1 MELWMYSG
9 SQELYGPGPLKEV
22 AKNAAEVARGLDAAK
37 VNPHKI
43 VFKSVLTT
51 PEGIRA
57 AVQEANGS
65 SECIGVILWMH
76 TFSPSKMWIV
86 GLQQLQRPILH
97 LHTQYG
103 RDIPWASID
112 MDYMNLHQSAH
123 GGREFGFMMTKM
135 KIPRKVVVGHW
146 QSDSVHQRIAAWSR
160 AAAAH
165 AEMRGARIARFGDN
179 MRYVAVTDGDKVSAE
194 MTFGYMVN
202 GYGIGDLVEYV
213 AAATDADIDALVAQ
227 YLQQYDVA
235 VELRPDGARHQE
247 LRYAARQELGLRA
260 FLEAGDFVGFTDT
273 FEVLHGME
281 QLPGLA
287 VQRLMADGYGFGA
300 EGDWKTA
307 ALVRAMKVMAEGL
320 PGGTSFME
328 DYTYHFE
335 PGRERVLGAHM
346 LEICPTI
353 AAGKPKVEIHPL
365 GIGGKSD
372 PVRLVFD
379 STPGPGLNASVIDV
393 GGRYRLLVNTV
404 EAVEP
409 DADLPNLPVAR
420 TVWIPEPNL
429 EVAAAAWIYGGGA
442 HHTGY
447 SQAVTLEMLEDYAT
461 MVGIELAVIDGSTD
475 LRAFRRELALSD
487 MYWASR

>member
-1 MELWMYSG
+1 
-9 SQELYGPGPLKEV
+9 
-22 AKNAAEVARGLDAAK
+22 
-37 VNPHKI
+37 
-43 VFKSVLTT
+43 
-51 PEGIRA
+51 
-57 AVQEANGS
+57 
-65 SECIGVILWMH
+65 
-76 TFSPSKMWIV
+76 
-86 GLQQLQRPILH
+86 
-97 LHTQYG
+97 
-103 RDIPWASID
+103 
-112 MDYMNLHQSAH
+112 
-123 GGREFGFMMTKM
+123 
-135 KIPRKVVVGHW
+135 
-146 QSDSVHQRIAAWSR
+146 
-160 AAAAH
+160 
-165 AEMRGARIARFGDN
+165 
-179 MRYVAVTDGDKVSAE
+179 
-194 MTFGYMVN
+194 
-202 GYGIGDLVEYV
+202 
-213 AAATDADIDALVAQ
+213 
-227 YLQQYDVA
+227 
-235 VELRPDGARHQE
+235 
-247 LRYAARQELGLRA
+247 
-260 FLEAGDFVGFTDT
+260 
-273 FEVLHGME
+273 
-281 QLPGLA
+281 
-287 VQRLMADGYGFGA
+287 
-300 EGDWKTA
+300 
-307 ALVRAMKVMAEGL
+307 
-320 PGGTSFME
+320 ME

-365 GIGGKSD
+365 GIGGKSY

-461 MVGIELAVIDGSTD
+461 IVGIELAVIDKSTD